1 MCFFAGVGADLVGRR
16 RSAAVW
22 LGVYFVFSFA
32 RSFAPLDEV
41 IAMCITIEAAAAQ
54 AATMALILIG

>member
-1 MCFFAGVGADLVGRR
+1 MDVVGRR
-16 RSAAVW
+16 RSAIVW

-41 IAMCITIEAAAAQ
+41 IVTCLTVEAAAAQ
-54 AATMALILIG
+54 AATMALILIGKINL